1 MDRTRR
7 VDEAGPEQQAR
18 VYHRLQRRVMYAEFG
33 LGLAFLVVL
42 LVSGLTF
49 RLRDLAARIGAGAL
63 VEVLVY
69 FVVLALVFELFA
81 LPLAIYGGLIL
92 ERRFGLLNQ
101 SGRAWAWDSIKS
113 LLVNLGLGLF
123 AVELL
128 YGTMRL
134 AGAGWWLACGAV
146 FALWF
151 VLLAQLAPVLILPL
165 FYSFTRLKDEDL
177 SADLVEL
184 CRRAG
189 TRVTG
194 IYEWRLSAKTRR
206 ANAGLMGW
214 GATRRVVLADTLLE
228 NFPAAEVEVVLA
240 HELGHQR
247 LRHLPILMGVQVV
260 LAFAGF
266 FAVDRIY
273 QALGPY
279 FGLKALADP
288 AGMPLVALVFVLAG
302 LIALPWV
309 NLLSRR
315 LEAAADRYALELAG
329 KGEAFLSAMERLG
342 ELNLAEKEVSPVV
355 EFLFHSHPSLARR
368 MEAART
374 FIQKGQ
380 G

>member
-1 MDRTRR
+1 MAETRA
-7 VDEAGPEQQAR
+7 DETGPEQRAR
-18 VYHRLQRRVMYAEFG
+18 VYHRLERRVAYAEFV
-33 LGLAFLVVL
+33 LGLAFLVML
-42 LVSGLTF
+42 LVSGLSF
-49 RLRDLAARIGAGAL
+49 RLRDLAAGLGAGAW
-63 VEVLVY
+63 VSVPIY
-69 FVVLALVFELFA
+69 FVALALFFELLT
-81 LPLAIYGGLIL
+81 LPLSIYGGLIL

-101 SGRAWAWDSIKS
+101 SVRAWAWDLMKS
-113 LLVNLGLGLF
+113 LLVSLGLGLF

-134 AGAGWWLACGAV
+134 TGAGWWLVCGAV

-151 VLLAQLAPVLILPL
+151 VLLAQLTPVAILPL
-165 FYSFTRLKDEDL
+165 FYTFTRLRDEDL
-177 SADLVEL
+177 ATGLVDL

-189 TRVTG
+189 TRISGV
-194 IYEWRLSAKTRR
+194 YEWKLSTKTRR

-214 GATRRVVLADTLLE
+214 GATRRVVLADTLLK

-260 LAFAGF
+260 LTFAAF
-266 FAVDRIY
+266 FAVDRLY

-279 FGLKALADP
+279 FGLTALADP
-288 AGMPLVALVFVLAG
+288 AGMPLVALICALVG
-302 LIALPWV
+302 LMALPWI

-315 LEAAADRYALELAG
+315 LETAADRFALELTG

-342 ELNLAEKEVSPVV
+342 DLNLAEKEVSPVV
-355 EFLFHSHPSLARR
+355 EFLFHSHPALARR
-368 MEAART
+368 TKTARA